1 MGFENLKDSV
11 KIKKMKKLIFS
22 CLTLSLLLIP
32 IFVLADDAP
41 PCSGVICDPLNSNGN
56 ISVLIDRI
64 INFLLYLAAPIAVLM
79 TVYAGFLFI
88 TRGDKPEEIKK
99 ASKMLLY
106 IVIGVIVLI
115 LSKSVV
121 GFVNSFLT
129 P

>member
-1 MGFENLKDSV
+1 MFLLVTNY
-11 KIKKMKKLIFS
+11 KKMKKIVYF
-22 CLTLSLLLIP
+22 LSLLILPLIT
-32 IFVLADDAP
+32 LAQTP
-41 PCSGVICDPLNSNGN
+41 PSCDGVICNPLGDDAT
-56 ISVLIDRI
+56 ITVLIDRI

>member
-1 MGFENLKDSV
+1 
-11 KIKKMKKLIFS
+11 MKKTIFF
-22 CLTLSLLLIP
+22 CLALFLLLAP
-32 IFVLADDAP
+32 VFVLADCA
-41 PCSGVICDPLNSNGN
+41 GVICDPLNSNGD
-56 ISVLIDRI
+56 ITVLIDRI
-64 INFLLYLAAPIAVLM
+64 INFLLLLAGPIAVLM